1 MYKPFFFFLTL
12 QFLIKKTTEA
22 KSEKSKSEKCTLTLS
37 PSKDP
42 FPSLVKCYKYNN
54 EACCMSVHDDYI
66 SNYISSILTDPCL
79 RKYSEFEDLM
89 CFGCH
94 PLEKFYI
101 NFSNNTIFICEEFAM
116 RLWNAT
122 DLNELNQPTTIFD
135 NCGFKVDFLGD
146 NADDKFIIPSQK
158 WKSFFEFFEDIKIPL
173 YEDFVFVLVPKEG
186 DVACYNFAM
195 FVNGKFLG
203 FFIFFWI
210 FIMFF
215 Y

>member
-1 MYKPFFFFLTL
+1 MNKTL
-12 QFLIKKTTEA
+12 IILISIIINLKITKEA
-22 KSEKSKSEKCTLTLS
+22 KSEKSKSPKCTLTNS

-94 PLEKFYI
+94 PLEKYYI
-101 NFSNNTIFICEEFAM
+101 NEDNSTIFICEEFAM

-122 DLNELNQPTTIFD
+122 ELSELNEPTTIFD

-146 NADDKFIIPSQK
+146 DADEKFIIPSQK
-158 WKSFFEFFEDIKIPL
+158 WKSFFDFFTDIQIPL
-173 YEDFVFVLVPKEG
+173 YENYKFVLVPKDD
-186 DVACYNFAM
+186 DVSCYNLGY
-195 FVNGKFLG
+195 FVKRN
-203 FFIFFWI
+203 FWI
-210 FIMFF
+210 FFIAFF
-215 Y
+215 ILV

>member
-1 MYKPFFFFLTL
+1 MYKTL
-12 QFLIKKTTEA
+12 IILITIIINLKITKEA
-22 KSEKSKSEKCTLTLS
+22 KSEKSKSPHCTLTKS

-94 PLEKFYI
+94 PLEKYYI
-101 NFSNNTIFICEEFAM
+101 NEDNSTIFICEEFAM

-122 DLNELNQPTTIFD
+122 ELSELNEPTTIFD

-146 NADDKFIIPSQK
+146 DADEKFIIPSQK
-158 WKSFFEFFEDIKIPL
+158 WKSFFDFFTDIQIPL
-173 YEDFVFVLVPKEG
+173 YENYKFVLVPKDG
-186 DVACYNFAM
+186 DVSCYNLGS
-195 FVNGKFLG
+195 FVKRN
-203 FFIFFWI
+203 FWI
-210 FIMFF
+210 FFIAFF
-215 Y
+215 ILI